1 MEFVRR
7 LMLPTIKQN
16 RMSEEIKQIWY
27 ASYGSNI
34 LESRFHCYILG
45 GQPKGSKKT
54 YKGCSDKTLPQ
65 DKEEIYINRELYFA
79 KKSKSWDS
87 CGVGFIN
94 TKFND
99 KVQTFGRMYLITPE
113 QYVEIVKQETNHK
126 GELLIDFKKAKEKGS
141 LIIKEK
147 SWYGN
152 LLFLGEQ
159 NGNPIFTFT
168 NEKNLTEEINPPS
181 EQYLLTIIN
190 GLKETYNLNEIEI
203 KEYFENLAGIK
214 GHGIEKELAELIKS
228 E

>member
-1 MEFVRR
+1 
-7 LMLPTIKQN
+7 
-16 RMSEEIKQIWY
+16 MSEEIKQVWY

-65 DKEEIYINRELYFA
+65 EKEEVYINSELYFA

-94 TKFND
+94 TEFND
-99 KVQTFGRMYLITPE
+99 KIQTFGRMYLITTE

-141 LIIKEK
+141 LIIEEK

-152 LLFLGEQ
+152 LLYLGEQ

-168 NEKNLTEEINPPS
+168 NEKDLTEEINPPS

-203 KEYFENLAGIK
+203 KEYFENLLGIK
-214 GHGIEKELAELIKS
+214 GYEIEKKLTELIKS

>member
-1 MEFVRR
+1 M
-7 LMLPTIKQN
+7 KQV
-16 RMSEEIKQIWY
+16 WY

-65 DKEEIYINRELYFA
+65 EKEEVYINSELYFA

-94 TKFND
+94 TEFND
-99 KVQTFGRMYLITPE
+99 KIQTFGRMYLITTE

-141 LIIKEK
+141 LIIEEK

-152 LLFLGEQ
+152 LLYLGEQ

-168 NEKNLTEEINPPS
+168 NEKDLTEEINPPS

-203 KEYFENLAGIK
+203 KEYFENLLGIK
-214 GHGIEKELAELIKS
+214 GYEIEKKLTELIKS